1 MSYTVEVRKMLC
13 EAEVKK
19 NCCAVTELNAF
30 LYFAQNAKTGSA
42 GQRSFVT
49 KEKYIAGRV
58 AFLHKKVFG
67 SRTEIYESRSKKGK
81 GTVYYEISLND
92 MSENVK
98 AEELFKR
105 PLSLEENECCKK
117 AVLRAAF
124 VMGGAVSSPDSSAT
138 YVELYFAE
146 EADALAVK
154 DVLSGFGIK
163 SGCSVRRD
171 KHVVYIKNF
180 EGICDFLILTGA
192 QKAMLDFQMSKTDRE
207 VNNSVNRT
215 MNCDMANIDRVSANG
230 MKEKA
235 AIEYL
240 MSSGRFES
248 LSEPLKAVAK
258 LRLEYP
264 LATLSELGQMM
275 KPVMSKSGVSHRMK
289 KILEIG
295 GVKNP

>member
-1 MSYTVEVRKMLC
+1 MSYTVEVRKMIC
-13 EAEVKK
+13 EAEIKK
-19 NCCAVTELNAF
+19 PCCAETELNAF
-30 LYFAQNAKTGSA
+30 LYFARTLKINSVTQGI
-42 GQRSFVT
+42 FVT

-58 AFLHKKVFG
+58 AFLYKKVYG
-67 SRTEIYESRSKKGK
+67 CRIEIDERQSRNGK
-81 GTVYYEISLND
+81 GAAYYELPLNEVAESLAFED
-92 MSENVK
+92 
-98 AEELFKR
+98 
-105 PLSLEENECCKK
+105 NECCKK
-117 AVLRAAF
+117 SVLRAAF
-124 VMGGAVSSPDSSAT
+124 AMGGVVSSPDSSAT

-146 EADALAVK
+146 KADAITVK
-154 DVLSGFGIK
+154 NILTDFGIK
-163 SGCSVRRD
+163 SGCSVRRG

-235 AIEYL
+235 AVELL

-264 LATLSELGQMM
+264 LASLSELGQMM

-289 KILEIG
+289 KIMEIS
-295 GVKNP
+295 GVKN